1 MNNFINKL
9 LNEKNKKKN
18 KEICGNID
26 KNKTNDYLDSCI
38 IFIYKNGNNALIL
51 NEIQKLN
58 PQKLPLFLIINRDHF
73 IFKENIYMK
82 ILIYYLLLYVV

>member
-38 IFIYKNGNNALIL
+38 IFIYNNRNNV
-51 NEIQKLN
+51 NEIEKLN
-58 PQKLPLFLIINRDHF
+58 PQKLPPISDYKPGSL
-73 IFKENIYMK
+73 
-82 ILIYYLLLYVV
+82 

>member
-38 IFIYKNGNNALIL
+38 IFIYKNVNNALIL
-51 NEIQKLN
+51 NEIEKLN
-58 PQKLPLFLIINRDHF
+58 PQKLPPISDYKPGSLQIQGKHLY
-73 IFKENIYMK
+73 E